1 LSAQA
6 APIAITP
13 VERVWVSE
21 RFFEYGYTVAIA
33 ATLALCGA
41 GIVLAFADQQS
52 APAATIAITSV
63 LAIVAVSLR
72 GSAGYLRLRRH
83 PMVLASIGP
92 AVALSALWPPVDE
105 NALYFP
111 VLGTLAIIAC
121 VATRARESVV
131 VVASVA
137 GGTAV
142 AAVLDHRSPELA
154 TAEQL
159 VTATLGVLICGAL
172 LCAIVAWCGVWVLEQ
187 AHPPT
192 DGPPP
197 LVATPTSANTTTET
211 AGDVP
216 PTPAKPSWLLI
227 RVAESLAR
235 WMLAIRDRLWTDRY
249 RDEST
254 KLSGFSARELQ
265 VLLLRAGGSSRAE
278 IAGFLSIGVET
289 VKTIEK
295 RAVRRRRDAVAAT
308 QGKTLRQPR
317 FDRRAVTRATIQA
330 ELLAR
335 FPNDE
340 SIDDL
345 AARAGNRGTDA
356 EAPGI

>member
-1 LSAQA
+1 LSAQV
-6 APIAITP
+6 APLAITP
-13 VERVWVSE
+13 LERVWVSE
-21 RFFEYGYTVAIA
+21 RFFEHGYTVAIA

-41 GIVLAFADQQS
+41 GVILAFADQQS
-52 APAATIAITSV
+52 APAATISITAV
-63 LAIVAVSLR
+63 LVVVALSLR
-72 GSAGYLRLRRH
+72 GSAGYLRLRKH
-83 PMVLASIGP
+83 PIVLAAVGP

-111 VLGTLAIIAC
+111 VLGTLAIVAC
-121 VATRARESVV
+121 VATRVRQSVA

-137 GGTAV
+137 AGTAV
-142 AAVLDHRSPELA
+142 AALLDHRSPQLA

-187 AHPPT
+187 AHAPT
-192 DGPPP
+192 VGPPP
-197 LVATPTSANTTTET
+197 LIPTPMPASANPE
-211 AGDVP
+211 AAADDP
-216 PTPAKPSWLLI
+216 PTPGEPSWLPL

-235 WMLAIRDRLWTDRY
+235 WILAIRDRLWTDRY

-265 VLLLRAGGSSRAE
+265 VLLLRAGEFSRTE

-308 QGKTLRQPR
+308 HGKTLQQPR
-317 FDRRAVTRATIQA
+317 FDHRAVTRATIQA
-330 ELLAR
+330 ELLTR

-340 SIDDL
+340 SIEAL
-345 AARAGNRGTDA
+345 ATRAGDRGGD
-356 EAPGI
+356 APGISP